1 MNKNG
6 EVRLDL
12 VGKEFVEEDKF
23 GVMDTKIKHN
33 NGITKENAASDSNIS
48 FLDSGCSNQTTGV
61 KSLFNEID
69 ETFKQKVTLGDNK
82 QIKVE
87 GKGNVAIKSISG
99 NVKLLYDVYY
109 IRSLL
114 QNLLSVGQLMAT
126 GYSIMFN
133 DVLCDQ
139 R

>member
-33 NGITKENAASDSNIS
+33 NGITKASDSNIS